1 MRRNWLSFVKVTRNI
16 KRRALQIVA
25 FGFSNAYAGNFLQGK
40 IYKGTWKQICN
51 PGLNCYS
58 CPAATTS
65 CPIGAMQTVAG
76 SIKFDFS
83 FYATGFILALGV
95 IFGRAICG
103 NFCPFGFLQEL
114 LYKIP
119 FPKLKLKKC
128 FTYVK
133 YVLLVLFVLILP
145 FAVTNVAGAGE
156 PFFCQYICP
165 VGTLEAGV
173 PLVLANDGLKSA
185 IGWLFFWKMI
195 VLIITLLGTLSIER
209 FFCKVMCPLGA
220 IYGLLNKVS
229 FYRMHFTPQT
239 CVGCKKCA
247 HVCPMD
253 VDPHAIPNSTECIR
267 CGKCVDV
274 CDANALKLGVFQHSS
289 IISSENNIG

>member
-1 MRRNWLSFVKVTRNI
+1 MCRNRLNCLKVKRNI

-40 IYKGTWKQICN
+40 IYKGAWKQICN

-65 CPIGAMQTVAG
+65 CPIGAMQTAAG

-83 FYATGFILALGV
+83 FYATGFVLALGV
-95 IFGRAICG
+95 VFGRAICA

-128 FTYVK
+128 LTYVK

-145 FAVTNVAGAGE
+145 FAVTNVAGSGY
-156 PFFCQYICP
+156 PFFCEYICP
-165 VGTLEAGV
+165 AGTLEAGI
-173 PLVLANDGLKSA
+173 PLVLSNDELKSA
-185 IGWLFFWKMI
+185 IGWLFSWKMI
-195 VLIITLLGTLSIER
+195 VLIITLLGILSVER

-229 FYRMHFTPQT
+229 FYRIHFTPEN
-239 CVGCKKCA
+239 CVNCKKCA
-247 HVCPMD
+247 HVCPMS
-253 VDPHAIPNSTECIR
+253 VDPHAVPNSTECIR

-274 CDANALKLGVFQHSS
+274 CCSNALSLGFSCYGRPKF
-289 IISSENNIG
+289 SEKSM